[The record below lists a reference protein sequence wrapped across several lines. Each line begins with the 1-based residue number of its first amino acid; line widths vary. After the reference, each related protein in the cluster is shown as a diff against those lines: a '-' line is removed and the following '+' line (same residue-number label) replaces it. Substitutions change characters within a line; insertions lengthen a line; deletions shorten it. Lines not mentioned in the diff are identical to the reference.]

1 MPNDPV
7 INNIASMAMQILHE
21 AQGVRDISG
30 AVPGDYETI
39 SPTAGAS
46 VQIANAETGRPFDS
60 FVVTLPPQERS
71 GEGSPSPE
79 NLRILPVYE
88 KIEVQ
93 NGNNAPIE
101 IILPDDFY
109 GGTVDLIN
117 KRAACDILRVRV
129 PPDASWR
136 IAGNTSGE
144 SVVFIADDA
153 LPSYTGK
160 TANNRY
166 AQGENCNP
174 GFYSS
179 YSNLPAGRCALYADQ
194 ASSRRMWYYPAAEGV
209 TDVET
214 FVQWL
219 TDNPKY
225 IYLRVLN
232 PIESDIGNP
241 IPYVIESN
249 YTVSVSAGTAEITYS
264 GIAPEETSESPGD
277 VLASVPEEISR
288 PEIPAIVEP
297 ETPAI
302 VEPIAEE
309 IKNQE
314 DEEK

>member
-7 INNIASMAMQILHE
+7 ITNIAGMAMQILHE

-46 VQIANAETGRPFDS
+46 VRIVNAETGRPFES
-60 FVVTLPPQERS
+60 FVLTLPPQEQS
-71 GEGSPSPE
+71 GEGTATPE
-79 NLRILPVYE
+79 NPRIMPVYE
-88 KIEVQ
+88 KIAVQ
-93 NGNNAPIE
+93 NGDATPID

-109 GGTVDLIN
+109 GGVVDLIS

-129 PPDASWR
+129 PPDASWK
-136 IAGNTSGE
+136 IVGNTSGE
-144 SVVFIADDA
+144 SVVFAADDA
-153 LPSYTGK
+153 LPSYTGRVS
-160 TANNRY
+160 NNRY
-166 AQGENCNP
+166 ARGENCDLV
-174 GFYSS
+174 FRSS
-179 YSNLPAGRCALYADQ
+179 YSRVPAGSCSLYADQ
-194 ASSRRMWYYPAAEGV
+194 ASSQWMWYYPAAEGV

-219 TDNPKY
+219 IDNPKY
-225 IYLRVLN
+225 IYLRVMN
-232 PIESDIGNP
+232 PIKSDIGNP

-249 YTVSVSAGTAEITYS
+249 YTVSVSAGTAKITYS
-264 GIAPEETSESPGD
+264 GIAPEEASNAPGD
-277 VLASVPEEISR
+277 ALASAPEQISR
-288 PEIPAIVEP
+288 P

>member
-7 INNIASMAMQILHE
+7 ITNIAGMAMQILHE

-30 AVPGDYETI
+30 AVPGDYEII
-39 SPTAGAS
+39 SPAADAS
-46 VQIANAETGRPFDS
+46 VQIANAETGRPFES

-71 GEGSPSPE
+71 GEGTATPE
-79 NLRILPVYE
+79 NPRIMPVYE
-88 KIEVQ
+88 KITVQ
-93 NGNNAPIE
+93 NGEAAPID
-101 IILPDDFY
+101 IILPDAFY
-109 GGTVDLIN
+109 GGTVDLIG
-117 KRAACDILRVRV
+117 KRAVCDILRVRI

-136 IAGNTSGE
+136 VAGNTSGE
-144 SVVFIADDA
+144 SIVFIADDV
-153 LPSYTGK
+153 LPSYTGR
-160 TANNRY
+160 TVNNRY

-179 YSNLPAGRCALYADQ
+179 YSTVPAGRCALYADQ

-219 TDNPKY
+219 RDNPKY

-241 IPYVIESN
+241 IPYVIESD

-264 GIAPEETSESPGD
+264 GITPEETSESPSD
-277 VLASVPEEISR
+277 VLASAPEEISR
-288 PEIPAIVEP
+288 PEIPEIVEP